1 MLHSEIILGLAL
13 GDRRIQAVAMRHE
26 GTRRTLLAIDE
37 WNNTLPF
44 RSDTNGAGL
53 SRFAEHLSGYLST
66 HKIIPDKVSVTIDSG
81 QTFIATLPFE
91 EGISRL
97 ERNDHVRW
105 ELNQYFPDTDS
116 GEFIT
121 DVQPITDNKIEKW
134 VKAIS
139 VSLRKLH
146 ADVIGKVIS
155 EMGLVLHIVDVDHFS
170 ADHALRFNYPD
181 IGKKYMGL
189 IGVKENRLDISL
201 LRNGVLESYSYR
213 SISSN
218 IEIVEY
224 ISTLASESR
233 GLYSLS
239 TYGTF
244 LDIDLLV
251 QIRRASSLLVEALNP
266 LRRVGVADSL
276 MLADHL
282 SVPSYRFAAAVGIAL
297 RQD

>member
-1 MLHSEIILGLAL
+1 MLHSEIVLGLAL
-13 GDRRIQAVAMRHE
+13 GDRRVQVVAMQHE
-26 GTRRTLLAIDE
+26 AARRTLLAIDE

-53 SRFAEHLSGYLST
+53 SRFTDNLSGFLNT
-66 HKIIPDKVSVTIDSG
+66 HKIVPDKVSVTIDSG

-97 ERNDHVRW
+97 ERNDQVRW
-105 ELNQYFPDTDS
+105 ELNQYFPETDA
-116 GEFIT
+116 GEYIT

-134 VKAIS
+134 VKSIS
-139 VSLRKLH
+139 VSLRKRH
-146 ADVIGKVIS
+146 ADVIGKLMS
-155 EMGLVLHIVDVDHFS
+155 DMGLPLHIVDVDHFS

-181 IGKKYMGL
+181 ISKKFMGL

-201 LRNGVLESYSYR
+201 LRNGVLESYFYR
-213 SISSN
+213 NVSSN
-218 IEIVEY
+218 TEIVEH
-224 ISTLASESR
+224 ISALSRESS

-239 TYGTF
+239 AYGTF

-266 LRRVGVADSL
+266 LRHVGVSNSL

-282 SVPSYRFAAAVGIAL
+282 SVPSYRFAAAVGVAL

>member
-1 MLHSEIILGLAL
+1 MLRSEIILGLAL
-13 GDRRIQAVAMRHE
+13 GDRRVQAVAMQHE
-26 GTRRTLLAIDE
+26 GTQRTLLAIDE

-53 SRFAEHLSGYLST
+53 SRFVEHLSGYLDT
-66 HKIIPDKVSVTIDSG
+66 HKIAPDKVSVTIDSG
-81 QTFIATLPFE
+81 QTFIATLPLE

-97 ERNDHVRW
+97 ERNDQMRW
-105 ELNQYFPDTDS
+105 ELNQYFPETDA

-121 DVQPITDNKIEKW
+121 DVQPITDNKIERW
-134 VKAIS
+134 VKSIS
-139 VSLRKLH
+139 VSLRKRH
-146 ADVIGKVIS
+146 ADVIGKVMS
-155 EMGLVLHIVDVDHFS
+155 EMGLHLHIVDVDHFS

-181 IGKKYMGL
+181 ISKKYMGL

-201 LRNGVLESYSYR
+201 LRNGVLESYFYQSV
-213 SISSN
+213 SSN
-218 IEIVEY
+218 TEIVDH
-224 ISTLASESR
+224 ISTLSR
-233 GLYSLS
+233 DSLGLYSLS

-266 LRRVGVADSL
+266 LRHVGVSNSL